1 VRLRLLPRIS
11 PMPGIKHGSTHR
23 LLKHQQALK
32 VVVDQLYSLIDPRRA
47 VRLDLTLQSTLLR
60 TNNVDELETV
70 VQATQQSGNK
80 NISAMAKTKALCIQH
95 EDIKWVTQMSDS
107 IALHRTRSALTCTT
121 TWQGKSI
128 GEWNG
133 QRVLVEW
140 KSFSPELSVEDSKS
154 RISGITS
161 LLHLTNESRPRD
173 LMIPWCIGSV
183 QGSANSG
190 GDRAAGILYDIH
202 ASCPE
207 PAMPESLLD
216 RLEAYN
222 KAPNTVQRPPLEAR
236 LRLARALAHA
246 VYSLHGARWLHKGL
260 RPGNIIFFPPASSSS
275 TTVASVFPWH
285 KPQLIGFDYAR
296 PADQTHLSEDT
307 CVINDL
313 YRHPSVQGVPRPTFV
328 PAFDL
333 FALGLILLEIGCWEM
348 LGDVQHR
355 YLREQKLANL
365 DEARRTLHRH
375 LQDATRVRGVMRE
388 LAFLMGTRY
397 QEAVRSC
404 LLVTPESYSAE
415 LFRDVIEKLATP
427 P

>member
-1 VRLRLLPRIS
+1 VRLRTFCHIS
-11 PMPGIKHGSTHR
+11 LQCLKLNRGSVHR
-23 LLKHQQALK
+23 LLRHQQALK
-32 VVVDQLYSLIDPRRA
+32 VVVDQLYSLIDPRR
-47 VRLDLTLQSTLLR
+47 VMRLDLTLQSTLLR
-60 TNNVDELETV
+60 TNSV
-70 VQATQQSGNK
+70 NK

-95 EDIKWVTQMSDS
+95 GDTKWVAQMSDS
-107 IALHRTRSALTCTT
+107 IVLQLTRSALTCTT

-140 KSFSPELSVEDSKS
+140 RSFSSGLSIEDSKS
-154 RISGITS
+154 RILGITS

-183 QGSANSG
+183 QGSASSG
-190 GDRAAGILYDIH
+190 GDKAAGILYDIH

-207 PAMPESLLD
+207 PTMPESLLD
-216 RLEAYN
+216 RLEADK
-222 KAPNTVQRPPLEAR
+222 KASNTVQRPPLEAR

-246 VYSLHGARWLHKGL
+246 VYSLHSAGWLHKGL
-260 RPGNIIFFPPASSSS
+260 RPGNIIFFPPTSSSS
-275 TTVASVFPWH
+275 TTVAPVFPWH
-285 KPQLIGFDYAR
+285 RPQLIGFDYAR
-296 PADQTHLSEDT
+296 PADQTHLSEDIGAT
-307 CVINDL
+307 NDL
-313 YRHPSVQGVPRPTFV
+313 YRHPSAEGVPRPTFV

-355 YLREQKLANL
+355 YFREQKLANL
-365 DEARRTLHRH
+365 DEARRVLHRH
-375 LQDATRVRGVMRE
+375 LQDATRVRGVLRE
-388 LAFLMGTRY
+388 LAFLMGTKY

-415 LFRDVIEKLATP
+415 LFHNVIEKLTTP
-427 P
+427 S